1 MQRKVSGGE
10 QTITFRKRLYKKT
23 ITFFHALINCA
34 IDQVCAFRPFDLM
47 LTFLMKLSSLI
58 KQPKCLGSA
67 VLFMLLTE
75 FPSSDITS

>member
-23 ITFFHALINCA
+23 IIFLHALINCA

-47 LTFLMKLSSLI
+47 LTFIMKLRH
-58 KQPKCLGSA
+58 
-67 VLFMLLTE
+67 
-75 FPSSDITS
+75 